1 MLVERAEMLIK
12 EGSEED
18 FATVMADRGTPLL
31 AGLEGV
37 KSVKLGRGVEN
48 PDKFMLLV
56 EWETMDAHIAFT
68 KNPKFTEFRALLSP
82 FTRGGSMEHFNMNSR
97 ISG

>member
-12 EGSEED
+12 EGLEKD
-18 FATVMADRGTPLL
+18 FAAAMADRGIPLL
-31 AGLEGV
+31 TGLKGV
-37 KSVKLGRGVEN
+37 KSVSLGRGVEN

-68 KNPKFTEFRALLSP
+68 KDPKFTEFRALLSP
-82 FTRGGSMEHFNMNSR
+82 FTRGGSMEHFNMS
-97 ISG
+97 S